1 MEDLCLDCSPVFANA
16 AADVQGGCIIGLC
29 CEKPCTAKFEE
40 NVLCVCVC
48 VFGRLRGAVNLFL

>member
-1 MEDLCLDCSPVFANA
+1 VFANA